1 MLEALGRLKL
11 EGFSTFKGGLVNSPV
26 AGVDHKAII

>member
-1 MLEALGRLKL
+1 MVEAFGRLKL
-11 EGFSTFKGGLVNSPV
+11 EGSSTFKGGKVNLEL